1 MNITTKNIMNYINH
15 FFSGLWTFAT
25 KYSILFLVFLTP
37 IHPLLY
43 TIYIL
48 LIFDLITGVA
58 KAVRSKEPITSK
70 RMRDTIIKFVFYSIA
85 VFIAFQVDITLFSAV
100 ALYLSKL
107 VGGYIILIEF
117 QSNIENISTIT
128 GVDLWMMIKDKVVAF
143 FDTKLKDATDAK
155 DDSKDGK

>member
-1 MNITTKNIMNYINH
+1 MKAITTKFKMNH
-15 FFSGLWTFAT
+15 LTTFFNGLWTFAS
-25 KYSILFLVFLTP
+25 KYFIYFLVFLTP

-48 LIFDLITGVA
+48 LMFDLITGIT
-58 KAVRSKEPITSK
+58 KALRIKDPITSK
-70 RMRDTIIKFVFYSIA
+70 RLRDSVIKFVFYSIA
-85 VFIAFQVDITLFSAV
+85 VYIAFQVDITLFSAA

-128 GVDLWMMIKDKVVAF
+128 GIDLWMMIKDKVMVF
-143 FDTKLKDATDAK
+143 FDSKLKDA
-155 DDSKDGK
+155 SKDKPDNE